1 VLTSYGRATR
11 HPEATVPVDRRRKIL
26 VVDDEP
32 DIVRALAL
40 RLKVAGY
47 DVVAAT
53 DGAGA
58 LMTAL
63 TEQPDLVLLDIGLP
77 HGDGH
82 FVASRLRSNARTAH
96 IPILFLSARNAPEDL
111 GSARSSGAVG
121 FITKPYDPEELLRRV
136 IWAFES

>member
-1 VLTSYGRATR
+1 MNN
-11 HPEATVPVDRRRKIL
+11 PETAAPSLRRKVL

-40 RLKVAGY
+40 RLKTAGY
-47 DVVAAT
+47 DVVTAM

-58 LMTAL
+58 LMAAV
-63 TEQPDLVLLDIGLP
+63 TEQPDLVLLDIGIP
-77 HGDGH
+77 FGDGH
-82 FVASRLRSNARTAH
+82 VVAARLRSNPKTAH

-136 IWAFES
+136 SWALES

>member
-1 VLTSYGRATR
+1 MSN
-11 HPEATVPVDRRRKIL
+11 PEMAPPPDRRRKVLI
-26 VVDDEP
+26 VDDEP

-40 RLKVAGY
+40 RLKTAGY
-47 DVVAAT
+47 DVVAAM

-58 LMTAL
+58 LMTAV

-77 HGDGH
+77 YGDGH
-82 FVASRLRSNARTAH
+82 VVAARLRSNPKTAH

-136 IWAFES
+136 SWALES

>member
-1 VLTSYGRATR
+1 MSN
-11 HPEATVPVDRRRKIL
+11 PEMAPPPDRRRKVLI
-26 VVDDEP
+26 VDDEP

-40 RLKVAGY
+40 RLKTAGY
-47 DVVAAT
+47 DVVTAM

-58 LMTAL
+58 LMTAV

-77 HGDGH
+77 YGDGH
-82 FVASRLRSNARTAH
+82 VVAERLRSNPKTAH

-111 GSARSSGAVG
+111 GSARKSGAVG

-136 IWAFES
+136 SWALAP